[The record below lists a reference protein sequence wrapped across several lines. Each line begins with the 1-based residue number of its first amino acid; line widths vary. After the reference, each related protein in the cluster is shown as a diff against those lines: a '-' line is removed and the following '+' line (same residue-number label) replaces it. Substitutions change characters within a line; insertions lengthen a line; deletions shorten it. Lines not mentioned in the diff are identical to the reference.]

1 MHSSVL
7 GSGAGKVSEPALSG
21 LRPLGVNQGCPDNLH
36 HSHCDLSM
44 PTFETEKIFYFE
56 VGGNITY
63 TDAEGFPYSLLKEA
77 VFGAGITL
85 DPLFY
90 M

>member
-1 MHSSVL
+1 
-7 GSGAGKVSEPALSG
+7 
-21 LRPLGVNQGCPDNLH
+21 
-36 HSHCDLSM
+36 M

-63 TDAEGFPYSLLKEA
+63 TDAEGFPHSLLEEA

-90 M
+90 MPCVPPFELSLPTTPPRALALNIAFLFWWSAHT